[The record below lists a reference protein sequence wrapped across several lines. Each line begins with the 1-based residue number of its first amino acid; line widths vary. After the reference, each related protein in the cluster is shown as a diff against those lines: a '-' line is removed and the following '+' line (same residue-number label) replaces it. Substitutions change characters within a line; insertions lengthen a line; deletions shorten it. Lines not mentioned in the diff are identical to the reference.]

1 MQKLPVFCSRAL
13 PSLLTCLVVGGCVG
27 GRVVYPVMPTDDELL
42 VFEAAGPIVAEVDED
57 QLFAISVTGGEYGVA
72 CGDLLEVELPI
83 EVTGKTPTD
92 DGDYRET
99 LRTRVD
105 RAGNIQLPMI
115 GSVPVKGLT
124 LAGIEDLVVSKY
136 HPEYLNL
143 RPNVVA
149 TVADYR
155 VATVA
160 VMGAVLSPGI
170 HELRSDR
177 LSLLGAIMA
186 AGGINGD
193 RGARAVRVVPPGGED
208 AGAPILLPVR
218 NSDIPFSDLTLMG
231 GETVIVEPL
240 EQREFT
246 VIGLVKRPGAFAYP
260 PGYRYNLMQALASA
274 GGVSDLATPRFAS
287 IYRQKSNG
295 EIIGA
300 TFKIDGT
307 SLTDASNILI
317 KAGDVISVDH
327 TQGSWTRQL
336 MAQILGFRATVSA
349 SGSEQF

>member
-1 MQKLPVFCSRAL
+1 MQNLSVSRFRVLPA
-13 PSLLTCLVVGGCVG
+13 LLTCLIVGGCIG
-27 GRVVYPVMPTDDELL
+27 GRVVYPVMPTDAELL
-42 VFEAAGPIVAEVDED
+42 EFQAAGPIVAVVDED
-57 QLFAISVTGGEYGVA
+57 QLVAVSVTGGEYAVVS
-72 CGDLLEVELPI
+72 GDLLEVELPI
-83 EVTGKTPTD
+83 EVTGKTPED

-99 LRTRVD
+99 VRSRVD
-105 RAGNIQLPMI
+105 REGNIQLPMV
-115 GSVPVKGLT
+115 GTVAVRGFT
-124 LAGIEDLVVSKY
+124 LPEIEELVITKY
-136 HPEYLNL
+136 HPEFLNL

-149 TVADYR
+149 TVSDYR

-160 VMGAVLSPGI
+160 VMGAVQSPGI

-193 RGARAVRVVPPGGED
+193 RGARAVRVLLPGQTGGD
-208 AGAPILLPVR
+208 PIILPVR
-218 NSDIPFSDLTLMG
+218 NTDIPFSDLVLTG

-240 EQREFT
+240 EQRQFT
-246 VIGLVKRPGAFAYP
+246 VIGLVKRPAAYPYP
-260 PGYRYNLMQALASA
+260 PGYRYNLMQALATA
-274 GGVSDLATPRFAS
+274 GGVSDMATPRWAS
-287 IYRQKSNG
+287 VYRQKANG

-336 MAQILGFRATVSA
+336 MAQILGFRASVSA
-349 SGSEQF
+349 SGNEQF